1 MSKPAKT
8 RTVNRVRQTLLYMI
22 PVAALAGALLPAM
35 PANDAKAAARTY
47 VPKNAE
53 NKKML
58 ETCRLKSSTPIGSI
72 TECRY
77 QRQTRGKDVF
87 ITIEMSNANCMS
99 EFQCERE
106 K

>member
-1 MSKPAKT
+1 MSKLARANNRKKAWKT
-8 RTVNRVRQTLLYMI
+8 RLFMV
-22 PVAALAGALLPAM
+22 PVAALGGALYTM
-35 PANDAKAAARTY
+35 PVDDAKAAARTY

-53 NKKML
+53 NKKLL
-58 ETCRLKSSTPIGSI
+58 ETCRLKSSTPIGGI

-87 ITIEMSNANCMS
+87 IAIEMSNANCMS
-99 EFQCERE
+99 EFQCEME